1 MSQNTTSSAQT
12 GKASPVAD
20 FLAGARKNSNSEELV
35 AVPSDV
41 LDVIKTIKV
50 VRSMPKGKSS
60 NSHLYLQIETTKG
73 SVTGSL
79 HWSLIGIAEPGD
91 TLLKKNL
98 QWLPTPFAGADGVK
112 HYTFCGILE

>member
-1 MSQNTTSSAQT
+1 MSQTTTSSAQT
-12 GKASPVAD
+12 GKASAVAD
-20 FLAGARKNSNSEELV
+20 FLAGARKNTNEELV
-35 AVPSDV
+35 NVPSDV

-50 VRSMPKGKSS
+50 VRSMPKGKGS

-79 HWSLIGIAEPGD
+79 HRSLIGIAEPGD
-91 TLLKKNL
+91 TILKKNL
-98 QWLPTPFAGADGVK
+98 QWLPTPFVGADGVK